1 MDNNLQIFNNG
12 RAALLRDRFFVSVFL
27 SLFCL
32 GAMAQ
37 TAADVPDAASL
48 RPALRAIG
56 TVTEFHRMAMGD
68 PDVAVE
74 TFFENRCLRRWRHRM
89 ELLKKPQLVDFFV
102 GAMEITGSYDREN
115 AVSAI
120 YNPFWDTILLL
131 ELRFPEM
138 GGKASVAKFALLS
151 GETFRGEKPAEK
163 PYATVISNE
172 RPQIVELATVY
183 SKTAERFDMKFPMKS
198 PPNLGEYAFPDMEEE
213 MKLIAARSALR
224 LKLIKSLLVDKAETK
239 LMKNMQIL
247 LQHGRRDDFRQLFW
261 NGKYDTHI
269 RTLMA
274 MPDDVR
280 EQFVLYYYCKRPNYS
295 VFMYIPLF
303 MPRLVAVV
311 TLPKDDALAP
321 TLEIHDLNDSKALVK
336 SFNALTGGDG
346 K

>member
-1 MDNNLQIFNNG
+1 MDKDLRIFTKLL
-12 RAALLRDRFFVSVFL
+12 AVAL
-27 SLFCL
+27 LFCL
-32 GAMAQ
+32 CVTAQ
-37 TAADVPDAASL
+37 TSADVPDVKAF
-48 RPALRAIG
+48 RPALRVMG
-56 TVTEFHRMAMGD
+56 TVTEFHRMAMGN

-74 TFFENRCLRRWRHRM
+74 SFFENRCLRRWRRM
-89 ELLKKPQLVDFFV
+89 ELLKKPQWIDFFV

-131 ELRFPEM
+131 ELKLPEM
-138 GGKASVAKFALLS
+138 GGRAVVGKFALLT
-151 GETFRGEKPAEK
+151 GETFRGEKPSEK
-163 PYATVISNE
+163 PFATVISNE

-183 SKTAERFDMKFPMKS
+183 AKTAERFDMKFPLKS
-198 PPNLGEYAFPDMEEE
+198 PPNLGEYAFLEMEDE

-224 LKLIKSLLVDKAETK
+224 LKLIKSLLVDKDETK

-274 MPDDVR
+274 MSDDVR

-321 TLEIHDLNDSKALVK
+321 TLEIHDLNDSKALAK

>member
-1 MDNNLQIFNNG
+1 M
-12 RAALLRDRFFVSVFL
+12 
-27 SLFCL
+27 
-32 GAMAQ
+32 
-37 TAADVPDAASL
+37 
-48 RPALRAIG
+48 
-56 TVTEFHRMAMGD
+56 
-68 PDVAVE
+68 
-74 TFFENRCLRRWRHRM
+74 
-89 ELLKKPQLVDFFV
+89 
-102 GAMEITGSYDREN
+102 
-115 AVSAI
+115 
-120 YNPFWDTILLL
+120 
-131 ELRFPEM
+131 
-138 GGKASVAKFALLS
+138 LS

-163 PYATVISNE
+163 PYATVVSND
-172 RPQIVELATVY
+172 RPQIVELAMVY
-183 SKTAERFDMKFPMKS
+183 SKTAERFDMKFPLKS
-198 PPNLGEYAFPDMEEE
+198 PPNLGEYAFLEMEDE

-224 LKLIKSLLVDKAETK
+224 LKLIKSLLVDKDETK

-274 MPDDVR
+274 MSDDVR

-321 TLEIHDLNDSKALVK
+321 TLEFHDLNDSKALAK

>member
-1 MDNNLQIFNNG
+1 MDKDLRIFPK
-12 RAALLRDRFFVSVFL
+12 LLAVA

-32 GAMAQ
+32 CVMAQ
-37 TAADVPDAASL
+37 TAADVPDAKEL

-74 TFFENRCLRRWRHRM
+74 TYFENRCLRRWRRM
-89 ELLKKPQLVDFFV
+89 EMLKKQQLVDFFV

-131 ELRFPEM
+131 ELKLPET
-138 GGKASVAKFALLS
+138 GGKAVVGKYALLS
-151 GETFRGEKPAEK
+151 GETFRGEKPSEK
-163 PYATVISNE
+163 PYATVVANG
-172 RPQIVELATVY
+172 RPQIVELMAVY
-183 SKTAERFDMKFPMKS
+183 AKTAERFDKKFPLKS
-198 PPNLGEYAFPDMEEE
+198 PPNLGEFAFPDIEEE
-213 MKLIAARSALR
+213 MKLIVMRSALR
-224 LKLIKSLLVDKAETK
+224 LKFIKSLLLDKAESK
-239 LMKNMQIL
+239 LMKDMQLL

-274 MPDDVR
+274 LPDDVR
-280 EQFVLYYYCKRPNYS
+280 EQFVLYYYCKRPDCS

-303 MPRLVAVV
+303 MPHLVAVV
-311 TLPKDDALAP
+311 TFPKGDTGVA
-321 TLEIHDLNDSKALVK
+321 TLEIHDLNDSQTLLKN
-336 SFNALTGGDG
+336 FNTLKGGD
-346 K
+346 KK